1 MAVTRID
8 ISNRSNFADGASFDG
23 VGPYELLEGTAHFA
37 VDPLNQRNQAI
48 TDLELAP
55 RDANGQVRFSA
66 DFAMLQPADPGQGN
80 GRLLFD
86 VVNRGRK
93 TALSLNDV
101 PAATDLLAPLQAGN
115 GFLMRHGY
123 TVVWCGW
130 QADVPPTPGLIGL
143 QAPEAIG
150 PDGPLTGSI
159 LCQFQCNE
167 LTQHFLLADRDHL
180 SHSPA
185 DPDDPSATLTVQ
197 DHPNETPQPISRG
210 DWSFVRLEETD
221 AGADTEPNPVYL

>member
-197 DHPNETPQPISRG
+197 DHP
-210 DWSFVRLEETD
+210 
-221 AGADTEPNPVYL
+221 